1 MDQTSETSRNY
12 VFYSN
17 ELLMGKGRKKLPT
30 KIKEMQGTIT
40 PSRIIENEMMVDV
53 VTEIPEPPNWLSEI
67 GKKNG
72 KKYHLNY
79 LTLECF
85 IMLISI

>member
-53 VTEIPEPPNWLSEI
+53 VTEIP
-67 GKKNG
+67 
-72 KKYHLNY
+72 
-79 LTLECF
+79 
-85 IMLISI
+85 